1 MMTSGKE
8 VTTSVGEQGTPPR
21 RGKPLI
27 GIQVNAQARVLQYHC
42 RCSSVRERRSL
53 VNSFALVY
61 NRLPLVQAYRP
72 SPYTFLVVNCHS
84 LARFIT
90 LPPPPLSIIPFL
102 SNSKKI
108 SFPEK
113 KRITPTC
120 VYQPVKFFISWGED
134 RVAELSE
141 DVELVSGGHT
151 SDTMFSS
158 PLLSLACSSSSVHRG
173 PSS

>member
-1 MMTSGKE
+1 M
-8 VTTSVGEQGTPPR
+8 
-21 RGKPLI
+21 
-27 GIQVNAQARVLQYHC
+27 
-42 RCSSVRERRSL
+42 RERRSL

>member
-53 VNSFALVY
+53 VNRFALVY
-61 NRLPLVQAYRP
+61 NRLPLVQPYRP

-90 LPPPPLSIIPFL
+90 LPPSPLSIIPFL

>member
-61 NRLPLVQAYRP
+61 NRLPLVQPYRP

-84 LARFIT
+84 LALSLFP
-90 LPPPPLSIIPFL
+90 LPLSLLFLFFRIQKKFPFL
-102 SNSKKI
+102 KR
-108 SFPEK
+108 

-120 VYQPVKFFISWGED
+120 VSTGKIFHQLGRRQSC
-134 RVAELSE
+134 RV
-141 DVELVSGGHT
+141 V
-151 SDTMFSS
+151 
-158 PLLSLACSSSSVHRG
+158 
-173 PSS
+173 

>member
-1 MMTSGKE
+1 MHKLVFYSTIVGVPACVNDAPSWT
-8 VTTSVGEQGTPPR
+8 VLLWFTTDFRLYRHIVPR
-21 RGKPLI
+21 LI
-27 GIQVNAQARVLQYHC
+27 PF
-42 RCSSVRERRSL
+42 SSST
-53 VNSFALVY
+53 AI
-61 NRLPLVQAYRP
+61 
-72 SPYTFLVVNCHS
+72 HS
-84 LARFIT
+84 LALSLFP
-90 LPPPPLSIIPFL
+90 LPLSLLFLFFRIQKKFPFL
-102 SNSKKI
+102 KR
-108 SFPEK
+108 